1 MKVIIKNMDC
11 QQVRVNPLPEST
23 KQLITELAEQQIFND
38 PIVVN
43 VLARLAQE

>member
-1 MKVIIKNMDC
+1 MKVLIKNMDC
-11 QQVRVNPLPEST
+11 QQVRVNPLPDST
-23 KQLITELAEQQIFND
+23 KQLITELAEQQIFKD